1 MKETSSTMHFLYSGF
16 VFAKRLFYIYSGLL
30 VFSALPLTDMW
41 PTIDYFFTALLLIS
55 YMMIAIVITKYF
67 LWVDD
72 DFVFLKGT
80 RIESFL
86 EIMEAVPE
94 LDIVRKWFSCL

>member
-1 MKETSSTMHFLYSGF
+1 MTNFLQG
-16 VFAKRLFYIYSGLL
+16 
-30 VFSALPLTDMW
+30 W
-41 PTIDYFFTALLLIS
+41 IS

-80 RIESFL
+80 RIESFV

-94 LDIVRKWFSCL
+94 LDIVRKWNFLVCNFHFISLW

>member
-1 MKETSSTMHFLYSGF
+1 M
-16 VFAKRLFYIYSGLL
+16 
-30 VFSALPLTDMW
+30 
-41 PTIDYFFTALLLIS
+41 TIDYFFTALLL
-55 YMMIAIVITKYF
+55 MTNFLQGWFAGRNLAIVITKYL

-94 LDIVRKWFSCL
+94 LDIVRKWNFLVCNFHFISL